1 MACARHVTV
10 KVWRLLLAAALS
22 LHVASV
28 QPASGAG
35 AEAGRSY
42 AITAGPLRQKLAL
55 FAATA
60 GISIIYEPESVHN
73 KCSPGL
79 EGNFPLVEAF
89 ARLLQGTGL
98 ESVAK
103 AEQGYLLRGMPPAA
117 ARAAPYS
124 QETPATVP
132 AGIRPSE

>member
-28 QPASGAG
+28 LPASGAG

-103 AEQGYLLRGMPPAA
+103 AEQGYLLRGMQPAA

>member
-35 AEAGRSY
+35 TEAGRSY